1 MIFLT
6 ALFPGWMMNELIA
19 YIFIDFKTIRFWCTS
34 LYLFSI
40 FSNAHRVKSMTTV
53 LWNGYSRLRLN
64 FWKGLPKT
72 QTSTLLKI
80 CEVGLKTGYFQG
92 NQPINFTNS
101 AKKSCQISSQSYTRN
116 CFFGGFSLFYQK
128 LVDGYPKV
136 EVQVTKEHFT
146 KYWRC
151 TCFCCTM
158 CSPCWWTIASHFNHR
173 QSLTPSSI
181 GSTPAEQK
189 DNFVREIKC

>member
-1 MIFLT
+1 MEMNVMQILGFQWFFLT

-101 AKKSCQISSQSYTRN
+101 AKKSCQISSQNYAI
-116 CFFGGFSLFYQK
+116 GLFMTTK
-128 LVDGYPKV
+128 SVLSRCNLLRKVYPHII
-136 EVQVTKEHFT
+136 E
-146 KYWRC
+146 
-151 TCFCCTM
+151 
-158 CSPCWWTIASHFNHR
+158 
-173 QSLTPSSI
+173 SI
-181 GSTPAEQK
+181 W
-189 DNFVREIKC
+189 IY

>member
-116 CFFGGFSLFYQK
+116 CFFGGFFPFFTRNLLMAIQRLRYK
-128 LVDGYPKV
+128 LLRNILPSTGGVHAFV
-136 EVQVTKEHFT
+136 VQCVHLVGELSPVTL
-146 KYWRC
+146 
-151 TCFCCTM
+151 
-158 CSPCWWTIASHFNHR
+158 TIVNPWHHHPLAQPLLSR
-173 QSLTPSSI
+173 RTTLS
-181 GSTPAEQK
+181 EK
-189 DNFVREIKC
+189 